1 MSSSPLPGDSAISAR
16 LGSRCGVALADVGL
30 WVLLRDTDRLPVA
43 PAMTK
48 QRHIRLDRVSKKRL
62 AIGMVSLKCK
72 LPIA

>member
-1 MSSSPLPGDSAISAR
+1 MQ
-16 LGSRCGVALADVGL
+16 
-30 WVLLRDTDRLPVA
+30 VA